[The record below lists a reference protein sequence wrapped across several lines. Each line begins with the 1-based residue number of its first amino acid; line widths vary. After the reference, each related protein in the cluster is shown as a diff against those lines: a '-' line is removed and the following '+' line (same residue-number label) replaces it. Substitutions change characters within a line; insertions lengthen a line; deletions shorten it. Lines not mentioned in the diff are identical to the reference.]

1 MMLGRGALS
10 QVLLRANPWVVV
22 RWGSAV
28 AALGA
33 LVVAASPTAPVAVAG
48 AILTSLAL
56 AGIFPSVLGLT
67 GARFP
72 DHSGTVFGI
81 LFTVAL
87 CGGMTIPWLAGHLAE
102 AAGLRAVF
110 VLAAANFGAVGA
122 LGALARRESLR
133 RLPSRAA
140 PPVR

>member
-81 LFTVAL
+81 LFTVGSA
-87 CGGMTIPWLAGHLAE
+87 GGSPSSGWWCHLAE
-102 AAGLRAVF
+102 AEDRWL
-110 VLAAANFGAVGA
+110 
-122 LGALARRESLR
+122 S
-133 RLPSRAA
+133 SCWSS
-140 PPVR
+140 